1 MTQNASF
8 IRKIIYGGAIVAL
21 LFPLFLLG
29 QPATKSESGRG
40 SPGGKLAQM
49 RADFGLSQAELGKI
63 DPASETMKMATLG
76 LRGFATNL
84 LWTKANAYKMRESW
98 DRLSAT
104 LNQIAKLQPNYITV
118 WEFQA
123 HNLSYNVSSEFD
135 DYRHR
140 YHWVKKGLDF
150 LMEGTQYNQ
159 RNPRL
164 FWNLGWFTGHKI
176 GLSDES
182 KQFRKL
188 FREDEPFH
196 DKMLYIDMSRAHG
209 PDGYVDNWL
218 VAHLW
223 YLQSSAVVDTGVPIT
238 WLRMDPEKEGLTDKR
253 RSSVIFY
260 SDPSMALIG
269 HAEAITGEME
279 PGEKTRNAWRRAGIE
294 WEKFG
299 NLDIPTTYGHT
310 VRLNSLRQLQAEE
323 QRMRAKLEE
332 LSPGLREKIREERR
346 AALTPDQRAVWENR
360 KNMVDLSPDAM
371 AAFREA
377 FARLTVTDLDVA
389 AALPDQLRAR
399 AIYFAMRATEANGL
413 ADRTSSYAGIVNYD
427 YWKTR
432 CEVEQSKVTA
442 DARRF
447 TMLADRAADGGD
459 PEGARGYYEQ
469 AWNEW
474 VQIFEKYPQLLDDVM
489 AEDLKPAVFRYK
501 LVLDQLDEEFPKDFK
516 LKMLDEP
523 PDNAVLPEGMPNES
537 GSGAGSEAGQDAG
550 SASPAGDAK
559 SGQESP
565 RP

>member
-1 MTQNASF
+1 
-8 IRKIIYGGAIVAL
+8 
-21 LFPLFLLG
+21 
-29 QPATKSESGRG
+29 
-40 SPGGKLAQM
+40 
-49 RADFGLSQAELGKI
+49 
-63 DPASETMKMATLG
+63 
-76 LRGFATNL
+76 
-84 LWTKANAYKMRESW
+84 
-98 DRLSAT
+98 
-104 LNQIAKLQPNYITV
+104 
-118 WEFQA
+118 
-123 HNLSYNVSSEFD
+123 
-135 DYRHR
+135 
-140 YHWVKKGLDF
+140 
-150 LMEGTQYNQ
+150 
-159 RNPRL
+159 
-164 FWNLGWFTGHKI
+164 
-176 GLSDES
+176 
-182 KQFRKL
+182 
-188 FREDEPFH
+188 
-196 DKMLYIDMSRAHG
+196 
-209 PDGYVDNWL
+209 
-218 VAHLW
+218 
-223 YLQSSAVVDTGVPIT
+223 
-238 WLRMDPEKEGLTDKR
+238 MDPEKEGLTDKR

-279 PGEKTRNAWRRAGIE
+279 PGEKTRNAWRRAGLE

-299 NLDIPTTYGHT
+299 NLDIPTSYGHT

-346 AALTPDQRAVWENR
+346 AALTPDQLAVWENR
-360 KNMVDLSPDAM
+360 KSMVDLSPDEM
-371 AAFREA
+371 ANFREA
-377 FARLTVTDLDVA
+377 FSRLTVTDLDVA
-389 AALPDQLRAR
+389 AALPDSVRPRAL
-399 AIYFAMRATEANGL
+399 YFAMRATEANGL

-432 CEVEQSKVTA
+432 CEVEQSKITA

-474 VQIFEKYPQLLDDVM
+474 VQIFEKHPQLVDDVM

-523 PDNAVLPEGMPNES
+523 PDNAGPPEGMPNES

-559 SGQESP
+559 SG
-565 RP
+565 R